1 MTAITQNNQKALYS
15 LWSLNNNSRNL
26 TVGSEKKNIN
36 NNNIG
41 DSNKTNNNINKIMI
55 ITIIVV
61 MITITMIIIIN
72 NNNKNN
78 NNHNHNQN
86 VSKNQFICLEKCFS
100 RLCFKVFELSDFFNV
115 SGI

>member
-61 MITITMIIIIN
+61 MITIIKIIIIN

-78 NNHNHNQN
+78 HNHD

>member
-15 LWSLNNNSRNL
+15 LWSLNNNSRNI

-61 MITITMIIIIN
+61 MITIIMIIIIN

-78 NNHNHNQN
+78 HNHN

>member
-61 MITITMIIIIN
+61 MITIIMIIIIN

-78 NNHNHNQN
+78 HNHD

>member
-36 NNNIG
+36 SNNIG

-61 MITITMIIIIN
+61 MITIIMIIMIN
-72 NNNKNN
+72 NNNSH
-78 NNHNHNQN
+78 NHNHN

>member
-15 LWSLNNNSRNL
+15 LWSLNKNSRNI

-61 MITITMIIIIN
+61 MITIIMIIIIN

-78 NNHNHNQN
+78 HNQD

>member
-41 DSNKTNNNINKIMI
+41 DINKTKNNINKIMI

-61 MITITMIIIIN
+61 MITIIMIIMINN
-72 NNNKNN
+72 NNNKN
-78 NNHNHNQN
+78 NHNQN

>member
-55 ITIIVV
+55 ITIIAV
-61 MITITMIIIIN
+61 MITIIMIIIIN
-72 NNNKNN
+72 NNNKN
-78 NNHNHNQN
+78 NHNQN

>member
-26 TVGSEKKNIN
+26 TVVSEKENIN

-61 MITITMIIIIN
+61 MITIIMIIIIN

-78 NNHNHNQN
+78 HNHNHD
-86 VSKNQFICLEKCFS
+86 VSKKQFICLEKCFS

>member
-1 MTAITQNNQKALYS
+1 MTAITQNNPKALYS

-36 NNNIG
+36 SNNIG

-61 MITITMIIIIN
+61 MITIIMIIIIN

-78 NNHNHNQN
+78 HNQD

>member
-41 DSNKTNNNINKIMI
+41 DSNKTNNDINKIMI

-61 MITITMIIIIN
+61 MITIIMIIMIN

-78 NNHNHNQN
+78 HNHN

>member
-41 DSNKTNNNINKIMI
+41 DINKTKNNINKIMI

-61 MITITMIIIIN
+61 MITITMIIMI

-78 NNHNHNQN
+78 NNHNHNHN

>member
-61 MITITMIIIIN
+61 MITIIMIIIIN

-78 NNHNHNQN
+78 HNHN

>member
-61 MITITMIIIIN
+61 MITIIMIMIIN

-78 NNHNHNQN
+78 HNQD